1 MPKYGPRK
9 GKERYAREMMD
20 EIAHKQTLLAKALGV
35 PVSQVPELSDAQL
48 ADIDRVTRD
57 AVVSRDPAR
66 HAYVVTPDDSH
77 LAAEVEKSVRRG
89 RALLESLI
97 ATPGRRRRC

>member
-9 GKERYAREMMD
+9 GKERFAREMMD
-20 EIAHKQTLLAKALGV
+20 EIAHKQNLLAKALGV
-35 PVSQVPELSDAQL
+35 PVSAVPELSDAQL
-48 ADIDRVTRD
+48 DAIDRTR
-57 AVVSRDPAR
+57 VISRVPDR

-77 LAAEVEKSVRRG
+77 LGVEVEKTVNRG
-89 RALLESLI
+89 RSLLASLI